1 MSIEL
6 NEQSMLTE
14 IGLQATEFLKKSK
27 AKTLLP
33 VHFLAAL
40 LQFDYIKNLLNNKKP
55 EEYKKLVED
64 F

>member
-1 MSIEL
+1 
-6 NEQSMLTE
+6 MLTE

-40 LQFDYIKNLLNNKKP
+40 LQFDYIKNLLNNKKSCKSIHQSKTLIYQYP
-55 EEYKKLVED
+55 L
-64 F
+64 